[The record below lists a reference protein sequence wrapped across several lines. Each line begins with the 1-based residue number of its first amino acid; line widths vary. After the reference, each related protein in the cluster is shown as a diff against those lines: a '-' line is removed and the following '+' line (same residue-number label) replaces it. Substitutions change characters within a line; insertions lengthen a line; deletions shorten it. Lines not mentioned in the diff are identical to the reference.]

1 MLNITRTSLAGVM
14 AAGLAATAL
23 SIAAVPAQAATDI
36 KVGVTPVNS
45 TGAIQYAIDSG
56 MFAKNGINVTQ
67 LVVFPAP
74 PPSIAA
80 LAAGAVQF
88 TYSPTIPAINA
99 YENGGIALRIVAP
112 ADGYRSIDLAKAK
125 KDKAYAFKIDDTG
138 VCVKPTSG
146 IASWKDLM
154 GKTVAV
160 PARGAQA
167 EVTIASAVKK
177 AGGDP
182 AQVKWTTLGL
192 PQVAGA
198 LASGAIDAGFT
209 VEPFTSACSAA
220 GNVNIGSPG
229 IQFFDTEQAIGVW
242 VTTQDFY
249 NNNRAVVAAFQKTMF
264 EANSFAMKSPANMVK
279 VTTASTKV
287 TGVPVAQALA
297 ANPPYYP
304 LYVVRSDVTRPATK
318 MLELGFLKKQ
328 ADVGGLLVKQYRPK
342 K

>member
-1 MLNITRTSLAGVM
+1 LLNITRKWLAGGV
-14 AAGLAATAL
+14 AAGVVATAL
-23 SIAAVPAQAATDI
+23 TVAAVPASAATDI

-125 KDKAYAFKIDDTG
+125 KDKDYAFKIDDTG

-182 AQVKWTTLGL
+182 AQIKWTTLGL